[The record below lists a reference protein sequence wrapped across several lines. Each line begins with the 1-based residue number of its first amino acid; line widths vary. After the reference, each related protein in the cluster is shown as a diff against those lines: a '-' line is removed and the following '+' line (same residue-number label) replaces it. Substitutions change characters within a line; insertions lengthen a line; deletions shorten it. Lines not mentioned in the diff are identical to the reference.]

1 MLVIGSAKPRHT
13 PHHFATPE
21 SPNSHSVF
29 TYPGTFTLRTLCQR
43 HLVDIYKRLSFP
55 FCCLLFRASSYEICW
70 TRCPVVLQSP
80 ALTPSHNP
88 LRYGDLT
95 LTFGVPLSAS
105 RINDPYRLCPLWP
118 YAFCQRL
125 SHFIAR
131 NHGQCLCAYSF
142 LYFESCHTIVLVVDI
157 PNYI

>member
-55 FCCLLFRASSYEICW
+55 FCCLLFRASSYNICW

-95 LTFGVPLSAS
+95 STFGVPLSAS
-105 RINDPYRLCPLWP
+105 RINDPCPSLLSLALCI
-118 YAFCQRL
+118 L
-125 SHFIAR
+125 STSISYHR
-131 NHGQCLCAYSF
+131 KKPRTVSLCLFF
-142 LYFESCHTIVLVVDI
+142 LILRKLSYHSSSG
-157 PNYI
+157 